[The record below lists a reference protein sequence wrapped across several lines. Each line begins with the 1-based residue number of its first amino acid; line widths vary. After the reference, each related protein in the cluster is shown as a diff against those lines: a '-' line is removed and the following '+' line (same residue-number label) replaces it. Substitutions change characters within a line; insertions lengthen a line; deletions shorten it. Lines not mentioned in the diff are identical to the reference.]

1 MNISS
6 AIVHARPGT
15 AGSVESILSGISGV
29 EVHAASE
36 EGKIV
41 VTIESDDDHGTTDI
55 FDFISKMDD
64 VLSASMVYHQ
74 NESDPDKEI

>member
-1 MNISS
+1 LNISS
-6 AIVHARPGT
+6 AIIHAKPGT
-15 AGSVESILSGISGV
+15 CGTVEGLLAGLPGV

-41 VTIESDDDHGTTDI
+41 VTIESDDDHGTSGT
-55 FDFISKMDD
+55 FDFISQMDG

-74 NESDPDKEI
+74 HEPDPDKEI